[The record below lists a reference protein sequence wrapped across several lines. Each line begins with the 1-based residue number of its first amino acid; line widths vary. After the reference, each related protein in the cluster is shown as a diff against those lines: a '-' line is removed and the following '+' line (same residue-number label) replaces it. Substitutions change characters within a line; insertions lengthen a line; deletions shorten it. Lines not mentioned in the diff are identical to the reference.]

1 MIRTLKFTV
10 LALLALIGMASLSP
24 TPSLAATQDYRFEL
38 VDQTIKMGHNVP
50 INVRLVNTTTGK
62 PVLDATITGQKLN
75 MLMGTMTMPA
85 QVKAAAPDAS
95 GTYRFNGDTT
105 MAGDWQLDLVA
116 KIPGES
122 EPYLAMLKFQV
133 VK

>member
-1 MIRTLKFTV
+1 
-10 LALLALIGMASLSP
+10 
-24 TPSLAATQDYRFEL
+24 
-38 VDQTIKMGHNVP
+38 
-50 INVRLVNTTTGK
+50 
-62 PVLDATITGQKLN
+62 
-75 MLMGTMTMPA
+75 MLMGTMTMPS

-95 GTYRFNGDTT
+95 GIYHFTGDLT
-105 MAGDWQLDLVA
+105 MAGNWQLDLVA